1 MPYHE
6 GMEEFHAIVSGR
18 VQMVMF
24 RDFTTRKARKVGVK
38 GFVQNL
44 ADGTVEVVA
53 QGERQALERL
63 IDYLRRGSILSR
75 VEGVQVTWRTP
86 QKTFDSFTLVR

>member
-1 MPYHE
+1 
-6 GMEEFHAIVSGR
+6 MEEFHAIVSGR

-44 ADGTVEVVA
+44 TDGTVEVIA
-53 QGERQALERL
+53 QGEKAALERL
-63 IDYLRRGSILSR
+63 IQYLHKGSILSR
-75 VEGVQVTWRTP
+75 VDDVRIEWRTP
-86 QKTFDSFTLVR
+86 QKSFDSFTLVR